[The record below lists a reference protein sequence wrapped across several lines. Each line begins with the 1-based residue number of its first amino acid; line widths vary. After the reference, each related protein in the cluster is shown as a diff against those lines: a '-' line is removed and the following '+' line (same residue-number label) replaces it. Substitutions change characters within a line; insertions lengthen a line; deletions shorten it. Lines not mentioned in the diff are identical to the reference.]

1 MKLKLL
7 LALIL
12 ATGNLILTGQ
22 TAAEAYIEKWHQ
34 VAIAEMQQYGIPA
47 SITLAQGILESG
59 SGLSY
64 LATEAN
70 NHFGIKCHREWDG
83 KKVYRDDDEKN
94 ECFRA
99 YKEAKESFRDHS
111 LFLKHR
117 SRYAFLFELKPTD
130 YEEWAYGLKKAGYA
144 TDKSYPKRLIDLIER
159 YQLHKYDL
167 KGFQNKELSKDEYL
181 ELFVSESANRVEYVI
196 ARDGDSWERIA
207 YLTDKKPEDLLEYNE
222 LRYDAEIEAGQVIY
236 LQPKRRRAHR
246 DFDFHTVSPGES
258 MYEISQKYAVRL
270 EKLYQRNEMYVG
282 EQPEP
287 GTKLELR

>member
-1 MKLKLL
+1 MKLKYVLVLL
-7 LALIL
+7 LSAGSIELRS
-12 ATGNLILTGQ
+12 Q
-22 TAAEAYIEKWHQ
+22 TAAEAYIEKWHK
-34 VAIAEMQQYGIPA
+34 VAVAEMQQYGIPA

-70 NHFGIKCHREWDG
+70 NHFGIKCHRGWTG
-83 KKVYRDDDEKN
+83 KKVYRDDDAKD

-99 YKEAKESFRDHS
+99 YGDAKESFRDHS
-111 LFLKHR
+111 LFLKNR

-130 YEEWAYGLKKAGYA
+130 YEEWAQGLKKAGYA
-144 TDKSYPKRLIDLIER
+144 TDKNYPERLIDLIER
-159 YQLHKYDL
+159 YRLHQYDL
-167 KGFQNKELSKDEYL
+167 KGFDTEALSKDEYL
-181 ELFVSESANRVEYVI
+181 ELFVSESANNVEYVI
-196 ARDGDSWERIA
+196 AREGDTWERLA
-207 YLTDKKPEDLLEYNE
+207 FLTDKKPEDLLEYNE
-222 LRYDAEIEAGQVIY
+222 LRYDALIEAGQVVY

-246 DFDFHTVSPGES
+246 DFDYHTVSPGET

-287 GTKLELR
+287 GTRLELR